1 MGGTGRA
8 VRAVR
13 ERGTAFTAALT
24 VPAVRRL
31 WVALLVSEFGD
42 WAARLALS
50 VLAYRSGGGA
60 LGAAAVWVVSALPHV
75 GVGQVLATLADRFSH
90 RGVMVVCNGVRA
102 VLFGVLAV
110 VHLPVWAVLAVTLVA
125 ALADPPCDAAVS
137 SALPQLAGES
147 YGASQALFTATSQL
161 AVLVGYAGGGV
172 ALAAVG
178 AQGALAINAVSF
190 AVNALLVLGLPETR
204 AAEDEEEPR
213 TTMALLREGAAA
225 LWRDPFVRWAV
236 LLVNAAALSGFA
248 VEATIVA
255 YAVHLGLPPG
265 VGTGLLALV
274 FPAAALL
281 SAAVWPHSGSAH
293 RLLRVLAWGTLGL
306 TGAAVLLY
314 LFDLPLPL
322 AVLPLVLFGAMEVS
336 MIPAVA
342 LVMPRLPQATRGSSV
357 GVLQGSLRAVQMLGA
372 AAGGALAVPLGVPV
386 AMVVL
391 ALPALLAGLLALVD
405 LRRRPAVEVE
415 VAEPEPADAL
425 SA

>member
-31 WVALLVSEFGD
+31 WAALLVSEIGD

-50 VLAYRSGGGA
+50 VLAYRNGGGA

-75 GVGQVLATLADRFSH
+75 GLGQLLATLADRFPH

-110 VHLPVWAVLAVTLVA
+110 VHLPVWAVLVVTLVA
-125 ALADPPCDAAVS
+125 ALADPPCEAAQS

-190 AVNALLVLGLPETR
+190 AVNALLVLGLPSTR
-204 AAEDEEEPR
+204 ASGEDEEPR
-213 TTMALLREGAAA
+213 TTVGLLREGAAA
-225 LWRDPFVRWAV
+225 LWRDPLVRWAV

-248 VEATIVA
+248 VEATVVA
-255 YAVHLGLPPG
+255 YAVHLGLAPG
-265 VGTGLLALV
+265 TGTGLLALV

-281 SAAVWPHSGSAH
+281 CAALWPHTGTAE
-293 RLLRVLAWGTLGL
+293 RLLGVLARGTVGL
-306 TGAAVLLY
+306 VGAAVLLY
-314 LFDLPLPL
+314 LADLPLPV
-322 AVLPLVLFGAMEVS
+322 AVLPLVLFGALEVS
-336 MIPAVA
+336 MVPAIA

-357 GVLQGSLRAVQMLGA
+357 GVLQGSLRAVQMVGA
-372 AAGGALAVPLGVPV
+372 AAGGLLAVPLGVPL
-386 AMVVL
+386 AMALL
-391 ALPALLAGLLALVD
+391 ALPALLAGGLALGA
-405 LRRRPAVEVE
+405 LRRRPAVEV
-415 VAEPEPADAL
+415 AAPEPADAL